1 MKRFRRIALLFVT
14 VCIAVAGASSA
25 AYAWGPAQNWEAG
38 TCNNEACTYESVE
51 KNESESFNQAA
62 GHPPWGITSF
72 EIPHPGGE
80 PEETLKRIRVDVP
93 PGLAADPQTLPTCT
107 RAQFNA
113 GLCSP
118 LTKAGLV
125 QLEAFVGAPVNKTLS
140 LSGNVYSL
148 EQEPEHEGKPGLPLL
163 FGIEVKGVEVPLV
176 GLVENTRLFLE
187 GHVSY
192 AKEPALEARGVAS
205 GDFHEWFE
213 INNIPNK
220 VGVKTGPL
228 TVAEADLKTVKSK
241 LLFNGRAGHGNFLTV
256 PSECGAPGKS
266 TSFIELEDKAGAITK
281 GPEPTVPPFG
291 VKGCKAVPFS
301 PNTQVLPQTSGY
313 DQPDGATTNVIV
325 PQNEGENEINTAD
338 IVSGHALFPEGLT
351 LNPSAAHGLE
361 ACTPALVHFESKAP
375 AACPAG
381 SRLGSVNIET
391 DLPKGSLAGSVY
403 LGAPKGVPITGPP
416 YTVYIVAESVYDV
429 KVKVE
434 ATVTPDPNTGRLK
447 VDVVNSAAH
456 PFNLPQLPF
465 SSATLTLNPGP
476 RAPLANPLSC
486 AAVQTES
493 NFVAYSGEGVVKE
506 ANPHFGFGVTGCPNP
521 VPFAL
526 VESTSLSSN
535 KGGAFTNFTF
545 NLSRNDGN
553 QNISS
558 VQTVLPPGLVGL
570 IPSVK
575 LCPEP
580 AASTGSCPSTSQI
593 GTATAAAGVGS
604 EPFGFSG
611 PVYLT
616 GPTNGAPYGLSIP
629 IEAAA
634 GPFDLGRVL
643 TRVAIG
649 VDPHT
654 ARVIAT
660 ATLPRIVGGVPL
672 HLRSLSVA
680 VNKSNFLMN
689 PTNCGP
695 LATDAFVAAIQGA
708 SAHTTSPFGVTACT
722 SLPFKPAFAASSPT
736 APSRANGASLVVSFT
751 QPAHQANIKSVVAS
765 LPMQLPSR
773 LTTLHN
779 ACLAAVFAGG
789 NNFRSCPAGSKVG
802 SVTVKT
808 PALPEPLTGPAYL
821 VSHGGAAFPDLDL
834 ILEGDH
840 GVKVVLEGNT
850 NIKNGI
856 TTSTFAS
863 VPDVPVSSFELKL
876 PSGPNSALGSFGSLC
891 AKPLFMP
898 TTITA
903 QSGAVLKQNLH
914 LSIGSCKIKLRSH
927 KVKKHKLIL
936 RVQVFTAGRLSV
948 KSPGLHT
955 TFRKVGGPGIV
966 TLKVPVSIKGART
979 LASGHQLKIKV
990 RVGFNPRHKDE
1001 FHSAAFAK
1009 VTFKH

>member
-1 MKRFRRIALLFVT
+1 MKRVSRIALPFVIA
-14 VCIAVAGASSA
+14 CIAVAGASTA
-25 AYAWGPAQNWEAG
+25 AYGWAPPPIWEAG
-38 TCNNEACTYESVE
+38 TCTAQGCTYASIETNHGE
-51 KNESESFNQAA
+51 AFTHAA
-62 GHPPWGITSF
+62 GHPQWGITSF
-72 EIPHPGGE
+72 ELAHSGSGE

-93 PGLAADPQTLPTCT
+93 PGLAADPQTLPTCS
-107 RAQFNA
+107 RAQFNT
-113 GLCSP
+113 GTCSP

-125 QLEAFVGAPVNKTLS
+125 ELEAFVGAPVGKELALKGEVFN
-140 LSGNVYSL
+140 L
-148 EQEPEHEGKPGLPLL
+148 EQEPGLPLL
-163 FGIEVKGVEVPLV
+163 FGIEVKGVEVPVV
-176 GLVENTRLFLE
+176 GLVQNTRLFLE

-192 AKEPALEARGVAS
+192 AKEPVLEARGVPSA
-205 GDFHEWFE
+205 DFHEWFE
-213 INNIPNK
+213 INNIPNE
-220 VGVKTGPL
+220 VGVELIT
-228 TVAEADLKTVKSK
+228 LKVVKAKLQTVKSK
-241 LLFNGRAGHGNFLTV
+241 LLFEGRGGHGNFLTL
-256 PSECGAPGKS
+256 PSECGPPSKS
-266 TSFIELEDKAGAITK
+266 TSYVELEDEKHETTSKA
-281 GPEPTVPPFG
+281 TVPPLG
-291 VKGCKAVPFS
+291 VNECKEVPFT
-301 PNTQVLPQTSGY
+301 PNTQVTPQASGY
-313 DQPDGATTNVIV
+313 DQPDGAITSVIA
-325 PQNEGENEINTAD
+325 PQNEGATETNTAD
-338 IVSGHALFPEGLT
+338 IASGHALFPEGLT

-361 ACTPALVHFESKAP
+361 ACSPALVHFESREP

-381 SRLGSVNIET
+381 SRVGSVNIET
-391 DLPKGSLAGSVY
+391 DLPKGSLTGSVY

-416 YTVYIVAESVYDV
+416 YTVYIVAESVFDV

-447 VDVVNSAAH
+447 VDAVNTPAH

-476 RAPLANPLSC
+476 RATLANPLTC
-486 AAVQTES
+486 AAARTES
-493 NFVAYSGEGVVKE
+493 DFVAYSGEGITKE
-506 ANPHFGFGVTGCPNP
+506 FTPAFPFAVTGCPNP
-521 VPFAL
+521 IPFSLAQ
-526 VESTSLSSN
+526 STQQSTN
-535 KGGAFTNFTF
+535 KAAAFTSFVY
-545 NLSRNDGN
+545 NLSRGDGN
-553 QNISS
+553 QNLAK

-575 LCPEP
+575 LCNEP
-580 AASTGSCPSTSQI
+580 QAAAGSCASSSQI
-593 GTATAAAGVGS
+593 GTATALAGVGS

-616 GPTNGAPYGLSIP
+616 GPTAGQPYGLSIP

-634 GPFDLGRVL
+634 GPFDLGRVT

-649 VDPHT
+649 VDPHS

-660 ATLPRIVGGVPL
+660 ATLPTIVGGVPL
-672 HLRSLSVA
+672 HLRSLSVN
-680 VNKSNFLMN
+680 VNKPSFLFN

-695 LATDAFVAAIQGA
+695 LSTDSLLNAIQGA
-708 SAHTTSPFGVTACT
+708 TASASSAFGVTACT
-722 SLPFKPAFAASSPT
+722 SLAFKPAFAASSPT
-736 APSRANGASLVVSFT
+736 APSRANGASLIVSFT

-779 ACLAAVFAGG
+779 ACLAAVFNGG
-789 NNFRSCPAGSKVG
+789 NNFKNCPAGSKVG

-876 PSGPNSALGSFGSLC
+876 PTGPNSALGSFGSLC

-914 LSIGSCKIKLRSH
+914 LSIGSCKIKLLSH

-955 TFRKVGGPGIV
+955 TLRKVGGPGIV
-966 TLKVPVSIKGART
+966 TIKVPVSIKGGRT